1 MKSNGSITSPT
12 QAAMLTVSQGIFAM
26 SLSEKNCVT
35 LQQSIRSCK
44 EHNAKDTPVPG
55 LPEKKITR
63 EPSGITQENV
73 IKKQRN
79 ILGRRRHSTTPA
91 TVDRQPPPRPRPF
104 RNAKSLT
111 EIEDNT
117 EIIDG
122 LFTTTLCSTEL

>member
-1 MKSNGSITSPT
+1 MKSNGSVTSPT
-12 QAAMLTVSQGIFAM
+12 QAAMLSVSQGIFAM

-44 EHNAKDTPVPG
+44 DAKDTPVT
-55 LPEKKITR
+55 EQKITR
-63 EPSGITQENV
+63 EPSEITQENLL
-73 IKKQRN
+73 KKQRN
-79 ILGRRRHSTTPA
+79 VLGRRRHSTTP
-91 TVDRQPPPRPRPF
+91 TPVDRQTPPRPRTF

-111 EIEDNT
+111 EIEVDT